1 MSNCE
6 NNIDKSLKTKNTKK
20 LKNKKLEQPN
30 ECIDINSNIFRKLSN
45 HLNNFFN
52 LKNLKGTLYYNLH
65 LYLIYTIGFI
75 IVFSTSI
82 NVLAIILLIVSLD
95 ALSVVVLHEC
105 PLTTMERN
113 YLGFTSCD
121 IRNDCLKNAGIMY
134 NCDHNYEKQIELLIN
149 IWCLI
154 TAKCLTIMFL
164 NMFNIKL
171 FDVSNI
177 FIKKIEIPT

>member
-1 MSNCE
+1 MSTCE
-6 NNIDKSLKTKNTKK
+6 NNTDKSLKTKKTKK
-20 LKNKKLEQPN
+20 QKSKKIQQPN
-30 ECIDINSNIFRKLSN
+30 ECIDINSNVFRKLSN
-45 HLNNFFN
+45 HLNDLFN
-52 LKNLKGTLYYNLH
+52 LKNLKGNLYYNLH
-65 LYLIYTIGFI
+65 LYLIFTIGFVL
-75 IVFSTSI
+75 VFSTSI

-105 PLTTMERN
+105 PLTTMERK

-121 IRNDCLKNAGIMY
+121 IRNECYKNAGIMY
-134 NCDHNYEKQIELLIN
+134 NCDHDYEKQIELLIN

-177 FIKKIEIPT
+177 FIKKFEIPT